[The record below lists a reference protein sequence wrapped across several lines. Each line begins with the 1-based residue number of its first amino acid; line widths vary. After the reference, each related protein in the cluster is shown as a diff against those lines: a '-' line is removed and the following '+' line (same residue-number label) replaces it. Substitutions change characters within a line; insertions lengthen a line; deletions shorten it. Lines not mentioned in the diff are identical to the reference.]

1 MLADMRWQYA
11 TMLADIGVVA
21 GPGRGG
27 GGGRGR
33 TWIDDRAAA
42 FNRYA
47 EHPGVAGGAGEHG
60 CCWGDSEA
68 RV

>member
-27 GGGRGR
+27 GSGGSGGRGR
-33 TWIDDRAAA
+33 TWMDDPAAA
-42 FNRYA
+42 FNRYTG
-47 EHPGVAGGAGEHG
+47 HPGELAWQAVACAGF
-60 CCWGDSEA
+60 
-68 RV
+68 